1 MAGAPTEG
9 EAMDREVPQHDRR
22 RLARLAALPMW
33 AAAEFTESEAA
44 VMRIVGVE
52 ILNNRGVCA
61 LHIKTIAAAAGVS
74 VSTARSALKTAKE
87 IGLVT
92 VERLM
97 GNYDVRSRTPT
108 WLAAL
113 RDLNGRIERFA
124 QKDPQETAGKKAAQR

>member
-44 VMRIVGVE
+44 VLRIVGVE
-52 ILNNRGVCA
+52 MLNNRGVCA

-74 VSTARSALKTAKE
+74 VSTARGALKTAKE

-97 GNYDVRSRTPT
+97 GRTPT

-124 QKDPQETAGKKAAQR
+124 QRDPQETAGKKAAQR

>member
-1 MAGAPTEG
+1 MGREAPK
-9 EAMDREVPQHDRR
+9 HDRR

-33 AAAEFTESEAA
+33 AAGEFTESEAA

-52 ILNNRGVCA
+52 MLNNRGVCA

-74 VSTARSALKTAKE
+74 ASTVRSALKTAGA
-87 IGLVT
+87 IGFVT
-92 VERLM
+92 IERLM

-113 RDLNGRIERFA
+113 RDLNRRIERFE
-124 QKDPQETAGKKAAQR
+124 QETARKKAALP

>member
-1 MAGAPTEG
+1 
-9 EAMDREVPQHDRR
+9 
-22 RLARLAALPMW
+22 
-33 AAAEFTESEAA
+33 
-44 VMRIVGVE
+44 MRIVGVE
-52 ILNNRGVCA
+52 MLNNRGVCA

-74 VSTARSALKTAKE
+74 VSTARGALKTAKE

-124 QKDPQETAGKKAAQR
+124 QRDPQETAGKKAAQR

>member
-1 MAGAPTEG
+1 
-9 EAMDREVPQHDRR
+9 MDREVPQHDRR

-74 VSTARSALKTAKE
+74 VSTARGALKTAKRSAWPSRQRASDSSPRPPTRRRDA
-87 IGLVT
+87 G
-92 VERLM
+92 
-97 GNYDVRSRTPT
+97 GCDVR
-108 WLAAL
+108 
-113 RDLNGRIERFA
+113 I
-124 QKDPQETAGKKAAQR
+124 DPEPEGICCVAS

>member
-33 AAAEFTESEAA
+33 AAAAFTESEAA

-74 VSTARSALKTAKE
+74 VSTARGALKTAKE

-108 WLAAL
+108 WLAGL
-113 RDLNGRIERFA
+113 RESQERTEHFER
-124 QKDPQETAGKKAAQR
+124 ETVVKKAARR

>member
-1 MAGAPTEG
+1 
-9 EAMDREVPQHDRR
+9 MDREVPQHDRR

-52 ILNNRGVCA
+52 MLNNRGVCA

-74 VSTARSALKTAKE
+74 VSTARGALKTAKE

-124 QKDPQETAGKKAAQR
+124 QRDPQETAGKKAAQR

>member
-1 MAGAPTEG
+1 
-9 EAMDREVPQHDRR
+9 
-22 RLARLAALPMW
+22 MW

-124 QKDPQETAGKKAAQR
+124 QRDPQETAGKKAAQR

>member
-1 MAGAPTEG
+1 
-9 EAMDREVPQHDRR
+9 
-22 RLARLAALPMW
+22 MW

-74 VSTARSALKTAKE
+74 VSTARGALKTAKE

-124 QKDPQETAGKKAAQR
+124 QRDPQETAGKKAAQR